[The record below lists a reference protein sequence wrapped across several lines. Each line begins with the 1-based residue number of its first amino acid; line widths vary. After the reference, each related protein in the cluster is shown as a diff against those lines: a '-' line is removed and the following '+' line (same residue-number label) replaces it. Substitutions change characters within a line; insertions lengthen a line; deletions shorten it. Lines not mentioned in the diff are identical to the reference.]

1 MILTEIRVSTPLSPS
16 PVTGVAEQIQSLGSS
31 LERNPTDLCAACV
44 DIPRSRLENTFE
56 AITTMTLSSFS
67 TQYNGEYP
75 KFIEFLV
82 SLILRTV
89 FMAFSTA
96 IPYSFQVYSLEAI
109 VLLQI

>member
-1 MILTEIRVSTPLSPS
+1 
-16 PVTGVAEQIQSLGSS
+16 
-31 LERNPTDLCAACV
+31 
-44 DIPRSRLENTFE
+44 
-56 AITTMTLSSFS
+56 MTLSSFS

-89 FMAFSTA
+89 FMVFSTV